1 MVSFNLRKLTIIG
14 LILAIAALG
23 CGCACPGQ
31 TGGSRSKWF
40 DGVPE
45 ADRAKL
51 HQLREM
57 VKDDPAVRAANE
69 KRKRA
74 NDEYHEA
81 LRVAILKL
89 DPSVAPV
96 LDQIRKRRAQR
107 EKSKA
112 D

>member
-1 MVSFNLRKLTIIG
+1 MG
-14 LILAIAALG
+14 LVHGIAALG

-40 DGVPE
+40 EGVSG
-45 ADRAKL
+45 ADRNKL
-51 HQLREM
+51 HQLREIA
-57 VKDDPAVRAANE
+57 KDNPSVRAANE

-81 LRVAILKL
+81 LRVAILKQ
-89 DPSVAPV
+89 DPSLAPV